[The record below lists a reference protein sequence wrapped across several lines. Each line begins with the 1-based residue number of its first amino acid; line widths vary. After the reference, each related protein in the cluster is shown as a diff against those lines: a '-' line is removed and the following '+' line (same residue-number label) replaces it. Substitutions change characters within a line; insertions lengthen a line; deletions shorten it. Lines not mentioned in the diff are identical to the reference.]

1 MQSCQAWR
9 FFSPIFRKI
18 LFTVEEYQKTNY
30 VFKTNCLLRKFSW
43 TRRMRFWQH
52 RRNFFRRECEN
63 FCPQTRNFFNETL
76 VFRKSSVEK
85 ILCTSGMQFRRLWW
99 KISEKVRK
107 KWKIIINNFFHIVS
121 LNTSFW
127 TRTMQFCQAWLI
139 FHQLSENFFR
149 SRGALKNEIC
159 FRNKLFV
166 KMFFLDR
173 HKAVFTTLPIIF
185 STKARSKTE
194 NF

>member
-1 MQSCQAWR
+1 MH
-9 FFSPIFRKI
+9 
-18 LFTVEEYQKTNY
+18 
-30 VFKTNCLLRKFSW
+30 
-43 TRRMRFWQH
+43 FWQH
-52 RRNFFRRECEN
+52 RRNFFAEN
-63 FCPQTRNFFNETL
+63 LKNFVPRHNFFL
-76 VFRKSSVEK
+76 MKHFFFKKSSMEK

-107 KWKIIINNFFHIVS
+107 KWKIIINNYFHIVS

-139 FHQLSENFFR
+139 FHQLFGNFFH

-159 FRNKLFV
+159 FRNKMFV